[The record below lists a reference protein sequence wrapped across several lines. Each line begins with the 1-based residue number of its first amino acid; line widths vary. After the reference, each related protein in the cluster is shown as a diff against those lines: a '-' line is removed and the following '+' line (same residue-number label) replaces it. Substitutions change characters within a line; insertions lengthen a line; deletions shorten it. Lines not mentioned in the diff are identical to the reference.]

1 MLRRLVPGFVVMMF
15 VLVQVG
21 QAQDN
26 VRKYFSETASKVKAT
41 EDPAQKRE
49 VLNKSFETMTD
60 VLDRVQASPLISK
73 DDRAGIARLKATL
86 KENQDEL
93 AGLNGYEPVPDAQ
106 LNNFADYS
114 LQAMEQADQQITIS
128 LVAALL
134 IIIILIL
141 IV

>member
-1 MLRRLVPGFVVMMF
+1 MLRRFVPGFVVMMF

-26 VRKYFSETASKVKAT
+26 VRKYFSDTAVKVKAT

-49 VLNKSFETMTD
+49 ILNKSFETMAE
-60 VLDRVQASPLISK
+60 VLDRVQGSPLISK
-73 DDRAGIARLKATL
+73 DDRAGIDRLKAEIQ
-86 KENQDEL
+86 ENKDEL
-93 AGLNGYEPVPDAQ
+93 AGLNGFERVPDGQ
-106 LNNFADYS
+106 INSFTDYVVQS
-114 LQAMEQADQQITIS
+114 MAQADQQITIS

-141 IV
+141 IL

>member
-1 MLRRLVPGFVVMMF
+1 MF
-15 VLVQVG
+15 Q
-21 QAQDN
+21 
-26 VRKYFSETASKVKAT
+26 KYFSDTASKVKAT

-49 VLNKSFETMTD
+49 VLSKSFETMTD

-73 DDRAGIARLKATL
+73 DDRAGIAHLKATL
-86 KENQDEL
+86 QENQDEL